1 MRNESTRPHLT
12 AAQRGRLRPTVDV
25 SALERFLAAVPRES
39 RQFYFLACTQAV
51 TNAELQAVGIIPPP
65 PPPLPAASVTP
76 AATRRSQ
83 HGKRAHLSS
92 ARHMHFVLHHVPD
105 PELDRL
111 WQAVEHPDESV
122 A

>member
-1 MRNESTRPHLT
+1 MRHESPRPHLT

-25 SALERFLAAVPRES
+25 GALERFLAAVPRES

-51 TNAELQAVGIIPPP
+51 TNAELEAVGIIPPP
-65 PPPLPAASVTP
+65 PAAPDVPAAP
-76 AATRRSQ
+76 PRGQ
-83 HGKRAHLSS
+83 HGKRARLSS

-111 WQAVEHPDESV
+111 WQEVEHTGS
-122 A
+122 

>member
-1 MRNESTRPHLT
+1 MRNESSRPHLT

-25 SALERFLAAVPRES
+25 GALERFLAVVPRES
-39 RQFYFLACTQAV
+39 RQFYFLACTQTV

-65 PPPLPAASVTP
+65 PPPAAPVKR
-76 AATRRSQ
+76 AATRRSE

-105 PELDRL
+105 PDLDRL
-111 WQAVEHPDESV
+111 WQEVEHPDESG